1 MKKNKFVL
9 ALAISIV
16 YSLIKFIEMKFTLK
30 EKKPLKV
37 LFRDA
42 VIVYLSILAGIFI
55 IEQVIP
61 IKGNLT
67 EKIGAFTNTP
77 DF

>member
-16 YSLIKFIEMKFTLK
+16 YSLIKFIEMKFILK

>member
-1 MKKNKFVL
+1 MEQNKFLV

-16 YSLIKFIEMKFTLK
+16 YSLIKFVEMKFILK

-42 VIVYLSILAGIFI
+42 VIVYLSVLSGHFIF
-55 IEQVIP
+55 EQIVP
-61 IKGNLT
+61 IGGSLT
-67 EKIGAFTNTP
+67 EKVGAFTNQP

>member
-1 MKKNKFVL
+1 MKQNKFIL

-16 YSLIKFIEMKFTLK
+16 YSLIKFIEMKFILK

-42 VIVYLSILAGIFI
+42 VIAYLSVLAGIFVV
-55 IEQVIP
+55 EQVIP

-67 EKIGAFTNTP
+67 EKIGAFTNSP

>member
-1 MKKNKFVL
+1 MKQNNFVL

-16 YSLIKFIEMKFTLK
+16 YTLVKFIEMKFILK

-42 VIVYLSILAGIFI
+42 VIVYLSVLAGIFVV
-55 IEQVIP
+55 EQVIP
-61 IKGNLT
+61 IKGNLVQ
-67 EKIGAFTNTP
+67 KVGAFTNTP